1 MKKLLLVFTIL
12 FLGNAFCKASSI
24 NDIIKYCRSNIE
36 LNTSLGNFISTYN
49 VPDETYYATID
60 GNIFEIS
67 YLYIDKNSNKKD
79 SYAHKARIDLSKAL
93 IYGTKG
99 TNNYGGSH
107 NEYEIWI
114 YTFGNY
120 VNRDASNNSNSNKY
134 SNTTYFFRIGCKDLS
149 TQNQILAPLQAATKQ
164 YRVTYSNTDQGCRQ
178 AYSQL
183 FSSFT
188 DYKIKTENAKKI
200 DCATTAIKSISYK
213 NGYLTINLNDKSVN
227 CWGGGFVAGQY
238 SLKIKLSDLSFSIIG
253 WADKSTLYLCS
264 NNDGIEIKTPS
275 GTEIITK
282 YGFEG
287 KNMVMEKIYKALASF
302 QDVVL
307 ESGYSGTLGGGS
319 SASTSNQSTNSNKSE
334 SKTKKIGKYVQ

>member
-1 MKKLLLVFTIL
+1 ML

-24 NDIIKYCRSNIE
+24 NDIIKYLRSNIE
-36 LNTSLGNFISTYN
+36 LNTSLSFVNYN
-49 VPDETYYATID
+49 VPDEIYYAKID
-60 GNIFEIS
+60 GDIFEIS
-67 YLYIDKNSNKKD
+67 YLHIDKNSYKKD
-79 SYAHKARIDLSKAL
+79 SYVHKEKIDLSKAL

-99 TNNYGGSH
+99 TNSHNGSH
-107 NEYEIWI
+107 YEYEIWI

-120 VNRDASNNSNSNKY
+120 VIRDATNNSNSNKF
-134 SNTTYFFRIGCKDLS
+134 SNTTSFFRIGCKDLS

-164 YRVTYSNTDQGCRQ
+164 YRITYSSTDQGCRQ

-183 FSSFT
+183 ISSFT
-188 DYKIKTENAKKI
+188 DYKLKTENAKKL
-200 DCATTAIKSISYK
+200 DCATTTIRSISYK
-213 NGYLTINLNDKSVN
+213 NGYVTINLTDKSVN

-238 SLKIKLSDLSFSIIG
+238 SLKIKLNDLSFSIYS

-282 YGFEG
+282 FGFEG
-287 KNMVMEKIYKALASF
+287 KNMVMEKIYRALASF